1 MIMVNDKQIKY
12 QENLTVNRL
21 LALLNYK
28 FPLIIVKIN
37 GKVIPRQN
45 YKSTSIKDG
54 DDMLARYKLIP
65 LSFLRAIV
73 ILIP

>member
-54 DDMLARYKLIP
+54 DDIK
-65 LSFLRAIV
+65 AIH
-73 ILIP
+73 LMGGG